1 MADQQT
7 PLRQDERYPVP
18 SGQSANVVAGPGG
31 WGATPQMTNG
41 MTFGEYGQSGLRA
54 FSGWV
59 REEFVPELVGRQGAR
74 TYREMADNSP
84 IVGSM
89 LYAIKATM
97 LKVQWRVIPP
107 SEGGDAQEKAD
118 FVDSLMRDM
127 SHTWEEHVDE
137 TLSMLTYGYAPHE
150 IVYKRRLGRNP
161 GNDPRRPGR
170 SLPKSDYDDGLIGW
184 RRIPLR
190 GQETIL
196 KWFFDE
202 NGTVTGVTQQPWT
215 GPIVDLPI
223 EKMLLF
229 RPSVHKGN
237 PEGRS
242 ILRNAWRPYHFT
254 KRIEEQEAIM
264 FERLNGVPVVRV
276 PNTLIEQA
284 KAGNADAVAM
294 LNSYKQM
301 ATNLRINEQMGILL
315 SSQPYIGDTGQPS
328 QVYQYDIQLLT
339 PEARR
344 TGAVPDTVLTRY
356 ATQMLQT
363 VMADFLALGHGARG
377 TQALAINKTDMFL
390 QAIEGLLNNNAA
402 VYKKHGL
409 PRVWALNGF
418 DEELLPEISPDL
430 AQRVDLDV
438 LSNFVLRLSQ
448 SGMPMFPNEE
458 MQQLP
463 ARLRRPPRRG
473 GPDRHGSGRAH
484 RRADRP
490 ADRHRHRQDTGPED
504 GAVAGAAAAVRA
516 GPGGRWRP
524 EGHEEPERQL
534 RQDAEGLARAPHH
547 EAPGPEARHQHEAG
561 GAHAPAEPGEAAG
574 RQGRHRGEAGRAG
587 RAPRRRRQPGGGERL
602 DRRRALPA
610 GEQEAQ
616 DIAAA
621 LADKGID
628 IIFHSDLIR
637 ARATAQAIAAR
648 TGAGLVPCPGLR
660 CWNMGAI
667 QGEKYEDVK
676 GLITEYMVDR
686 PWETPPGGESFWD
699 FKFRVFKA
707 VEDALDASTGQNLA
721 LVTHSKVE
729 RLLQAWTD
737 AGSKS
742 DLSTKPAT
750 LKARAL
756 KTGEAKLMTL
766 DAGMIRVALNGMA
779 TYKRHMNGSSRF
791 HFPTAG
797 RQGSL
802 PL

>member
-190 GQETIL
+190 GQETVL

-229 RPSVHKGN
+229 RPTVHKGN

-418 DEELLPEISPDL
+418 DDELIPEISPDL

-438 LSNFVLRLSQ
+438 LGNFVFRLSQ
-448 SGMPMFPNEE
+448 AGMPMFPNEE
-458 MQQLP
+458 MQSYLLDSAGLP
-463 ARLRRPPRRG
+463 DVVDPMAM
-473 GPDRHGSGRAH
+473 
-484 RRADRP
+484 
-490 ADRHRHRQDTGPED
+490 
-504 GAVAGAAAAVRA
+504 
-516 GPGGRWRP
+516 
-524 EGHEEPERQL
+524 
-534 RQDAEGLARAPHH
+534 
-547 EAPGPEARHQHEAG
+547 
-561 GAHAPAEPGEAAG
+561 EAAG
-574 RQGRHRGEAGRAG
+574 LTDELISQQTDIATGKIPDPKAEQAMEQQQRFAPDPADGGDPKDMKNPSGNFGKMLRGSLARRIMRLQGPRHGISTKRAVRTRQQSRARQQVGKAGIAEKRDVLVVRHGADDNPGVVNGWTDAG
-587 RAPRRRRQPGGGERL
+587 L
-602 DRRRALPA
+602 SPA

-621 LADKGID
+621 LADKGVD

-676 GLITEYMVDR
+676 DLITEYMIER

-779 TYKRHMNGSSRF
+779 TYKRHMNGTSRF

>member
-418 DEELLPEISPDL
+418 DDELIPEISPDL

-438 LSNFVLRLSQ
+438 LGNFVFRLSQ
-448 SGMPMFPNEE
+448 AGMPMFPNEE
-458 MQQLP
+458 MQSYLLDSAGLP
-463 ARLRRPPRRG
+463 DVVDPMAM
-473 GPDRHGSGRAH
+473 
-484 RRADRP
+484 
-490 ADRHRHRQDTGPED
+490 
-504 GAVAGAAAAVRA
+504 
-516 GPGGRWRP
+516 
-524 EGHEEPERQL
+524 
-534 RQDAEGLARAPHH
+534 
-547 EAPGPEARHQHEAG
+547 
-561 GAHAPAEPGEAAG
+561 EAAG
-574 RQGRHRGEAGRAG
+574 LTDELISQQTDIATGKIPDPKAEQAMEQQQRFAPDPADGGDPKDMKNPSGNFGKMLRGSLARRIMRLQGPRHGISTKRAVRTRQQSRARQQVGKAGIVEKRDVLVVRHGADDNPGVVNGWTDAG
-587 RAPRRRRQPGGGERL
+587 L
-602 DRRRALPA
+602 SPA

-676 GLITEYMVDR
+676 GLITEYMIDR

-779 TYKRHMNGSSRF
+779 TYKRHMNGTSRF

>member
-418 DEELLPEISPDL
+418 DDELIPEISPDL

-438 LSNFVLRLSQ
+438 LGNFVFRLSQ
-448 SGMPMFPNEE
+448 AGMPMFPNEE
-458 MQQLP
+458 MQSYLLDSAGLP
-463 ARLRRPPRRG
+463 DVVDPMAM
-473 GPDRHGSGRAH
+473 
-484 RRADRP
+484 
-490 ADRHRHRQDTGPED
+490 
-504 GAVAGAAAAVRA
+504 
-516 GPGGRWRP
+516 
-524 EGHEEPERQL
+524 
-534 RQDAEGLARAPHH
+534 
-547 EAPGPEARHQHEAG
+547 
-561 GAHAPAEPGEAAG
+561 EAAG
-574 RQGRHRGEAGRAG
+574 LTDELISQQTDIATGKIPDPKAEQAMEQQQRFAPDPADGGDPKDMKNPSGNFGKMLRGSLARRIMRLQGPRHGISTKRAVRTRQQSRARQQVGKAGIVEKRDVLVVRHGADDNPGVVNGWTDAG
-587 RAPRRRRQPGGGERL
+587 L
-602 DRRRALPA
+602 SPA

-779 TYKRHMNGSSRF
+779 TYKRHMNGTSRF

>member
-1 MADQQT
+1 MADQQP
-7 PLRQDERYPVP
+7 PLRPEPPP
-18 SGQSANVVAGPGG
+18 SGQSPNVVSGPGG

-118 FVDSLMRDM
+118 FVDSMMRDM

-161 GNDPRRPGR
+161 GKDPRRPGR
-170 SLPKSDYDDGLIGW
+170 SLPRSDYDDGLISW

-242 ILRNAWRPYHFT
+242 LLRNAWRPYHFT
-254 KRIEEQEAIM
+254 KRLEEQEAIM
-264 FERLNGVPVVRV
+264 FERMNGVPVVRV

-344 TGAVPDTVLTRY
+344 TGAVADDVLTRY

-409 PRVWALNGF
+409 PRVWSLNGF
-418 DEELLPEISPDL
+418 DEELIPEISPDL

-438 LSNFVLRLSQ
+438 LGNFVFRLAQ
-448 SGMPMFPNEE
+448 AGMPMFPNEE
-458 MQQLP
+458 MQEYLLDSAGLP
-463 ARLRRPPRRG
+463 DVVDPMAM
-473 GPDRHGSGRAH
+473 
-484 RRADRP
+484 
-490 ADRHRHRQDTGPED
+490 
-504 GAVAGAAAAVRA
+504 
-516 GPGGRWRP
+516 
-524 EGHEEPERQL
+524 
-534 RQDAEGLARAPHH
+534 
-547 EAPGPEARHQHEAG
+547 
-561 GAHAPAEPGEAAG
+561 EAAG
-574 RQGRHRGEAGRAG
+574 LTPELIGQQTDIATGAIADPKTQRSLEQQQEFAPPPSDGGNPKDMKNPSGNFGKMLRASIARRMMRLQGPRHGISTKRAVRTRQQSRMRQQIGKADIMEKRDVWVVRHGADDNAGVVNGWNDAG
-587 RAPRRRRQPGGGERL
+587 L
-602 DRRRALPA
+602 STA

-616 DIAAA
+616 DIAAT

-648 TGAGLVPCPGLR
+648 TGAGLIPCPGLR

-667 QGEKYEDVK
+667 QGEKYADVK
-676 GLITEYMVDR
+676 DLINEYMIDR
-686 PWETPPGGESFWD
+686 PWETPPGGESYWD

-707 VEDALDASTGQNLA
+707 VEDALDASTGQQLA

-742 DLSTKPAT
+742 DLSTKQTT

-779 TYKRHMNGSSRF
+779 TYKRHMNGTSRF
-791 HFPTAG
+791 HFPTAD